1 MAQISYTVAEAAKA
15 VGLSERSVRDA
26 IKDSYLTAR
35 FFNTKALIRHEDL
48 EAWIDKLPSES
59 PR

>member
-1 MAQISYTVAEAAKA
+1 MAQISYSVAQAAEA
-15 VGLSERSVRDA
+15 VGLSERTVRDA

-35 FFNTKALIRHEDL
+35 YLNTKAIIRHEDL